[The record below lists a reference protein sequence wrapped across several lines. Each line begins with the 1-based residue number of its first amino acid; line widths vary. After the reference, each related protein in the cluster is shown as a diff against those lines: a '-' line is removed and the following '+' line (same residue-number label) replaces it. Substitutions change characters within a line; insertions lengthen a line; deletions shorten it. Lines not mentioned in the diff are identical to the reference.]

1 MSATSDGHA
10 RGRTIAT
17 AVALLVV
24 AAASVWLRWPGL
36 TEGGFASHDV
46 AGILHEAMVLHDGG
60 LPYVDT
66 IELKAPGTFWL
77 AKWLAGPDCTDI
89 ARFQIWAGVF
99 GVTSLLAVGLVG
111 WRLMGAGAG
120 IGAAVLYGLHD
131 LHLDSIDANYV
142 TWAQTP
148 MVLAVAAVLVV
159 PTIGTARGRWAVL
172 VLAGLLA
179 GLATLC
185 KRPAGVVVIV
195 VMVVAWLDARERK
208 DASSSSLLAVLGGV
222 ALSHVPIL
230 VTYARAGELSAL
242 WDGYFV
248 SKWGLAYVAEGGRPS
263 GLTGVR
269 EGVLATTYFLALP
282 LALAAFSIACAGR
295 AKDRALTV
303 RLSCWAA
310 LALVA
315 AWVGFRFYKGY
326 FLAVLPPLCLLAA
339 APWGLLGGQGPL
351 RRPVVRGLLLLPAL
365 VLVGRQAM
373 FLDQL
378 RRDRASAHDLGGR
391 KIAEHIG
398 PRTVDG
404 DRIWVWGWHLWDVYA
419 FTGRRSASRVYKSI
433 GLLTPPNDDTWRTG
447 ATKATFVDGE
457 AAAILLEDLER
468 ERPAWIVLGSTVPVQ
483 EFDALRGVLRA
494 EYRRDRRVRIGRV
507 QFWQRKDRAD

>member
-1 MSATSDGHA
+1 MSETGGH
-10 RGRTIAT
+10 GRTLAT
-17 AVALLVV
+17 AFALVAV

-77 AKWLAGPDCTDI
+77 AKWLAGPAGTDI
-89 ARFQIWAGVF
+89 ARFQGWAGVF
-99 GVTSLLAVGLVG
+99 GVTSLLAVGLAG
-111 WRLMGAGAG
+111 WRLMGAGTA

-148 MVLAVAAVLVV
+148 MVLAAAAVLIV
-159 PTIGTARGRWAVL
+159 PTLASARTRWAVL
-172 VLAGLLA
+172 LCAGVLA

-185 KRPAGVVVIV
+185 KRPAGVVVLV
-195 VMVVAWLDARERK
+195 VLVVAWLDARERGDVPK
-208 DASSSSLLAVLGGV
+208 TLLVVLAGV
-222 ALSHVPIL
+222 VLSHAPIVL
-230 VTYARAGELSAL
+230 TYAAAGELSAL

-263 GLTGVR
+263 GVDGVR

-282 LALAAFSIACAGR
+282 LALTAFSIASSGR
-295 AKDRALTV
+295 AKDRALVV

-351 RRPVVRGLLLLPAL
+351 RRPWLRGLVLLPAL
-365 VLVGRQAM
+365 VLVARQAM

-378 RRDRASAHDLGGR
+378 RRDRTRAHDEGGR
-391 KIAEHIG
+391 TIADHIG
-398 PRTVDG
+398 PRTEDG

-433 GLLTPPNDDTWRTG
+433 GLLTPPNDDTWRTA
-447 ATKATFVDGE
+447 ATKTTFVDGE
-457 AAAILLEDLER
+457 AATILLEDLQR
-468 ERPAWIVLGSTVPVQ
+468 ERPAWIVLGSTVPVR
-483 EFDALRGVLRA
+483 EFDALRALLRA
-494 EYRRDRRVRIGRV
+494 DYRRDRRVHIGRV
-507 QFWQRKDRAD
+507 QFWHRKDRPRD